1 MNIDKIR
8 RTSIELL
15 DCQVDL
21 LLKSLEFYMYT
32 YQYVYPRRRKSE
44 SKEENSRIC
53 LVRDTYEQILSQFG
67 LSKKDDLNEDEID
80 LDNFKK
86 IS

>member
-1 MNIDKIR
+1 MDMNIDKIR

-32 YQYVYPRRRKSE
+32 YKYVYPRRRKSE
-44 SKEENSRIC
+44 SKEENARIC

-67 LSKKDDLNEDEID
+67 LSKNEEID
-80 LDNFKK
+80 LDDLENISK
-86 IS
+86 IA